1 MLTKQILHQA
11 MLNEWASRFA
21 DQQASGLTV
30 AEWCRQNEISRDS
43 YFYWKR
49 KLKDELITQALPEIV
64 PLVLPDVS
72 ATECKPVVPVPSN
85 DSRTSCT
92 TWPTCTI
99 NSPAKIH
106 IGNVI
111 IELDASASEN
121 FITSVIKA
129 VCHA

>member
-1 MLTKQILHQA
+1 MSTKQILHQA

-21 DQQASGLTV
+21 DHKASGLTV
-30 AEWCRQNEISRDS
+30 NEWCAQNGISRHC

-49 KLKDELITQALPEIV
+49 KLKDELIAQALPEIV
-64 PLVLPDVS
+64 PLALPDVS
-72 ATECKPVVPVPSN
+72 APECKPVVPVPSD

-92 TWPTCTI
+92 TWPTCTT

-106 IGNVI
+106 IGNVM

-121 FITSVIKA
+121 FIASIIKA